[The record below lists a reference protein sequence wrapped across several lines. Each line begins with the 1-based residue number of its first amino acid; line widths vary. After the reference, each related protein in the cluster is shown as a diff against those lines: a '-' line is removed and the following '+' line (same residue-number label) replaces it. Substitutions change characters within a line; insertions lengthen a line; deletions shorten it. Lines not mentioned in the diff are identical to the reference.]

1 MKKRRVANNV
11 STQTHKSK
19 TGCEKIQKKQ
29 HQQKQHQSAPRAPL
43 VSLDYLEVSSTGRVI
58 KDVVLECSKSI
69 LESTACLSR
78 GKVEQTDRRALTSL
92 TAESHSR
99 LLIPPDSSSR
109 LCFTFTS
116 ICRERREG
124 KREAAQTLSHIRFL
138 TFSICLSPTNFFSH
152 ALTPLPLLYLP
163 LRSHSRS
170 LSLSLLSLPYLPP
183 LLICDPFWGSAE
195 TSSSLQPYSLLT
207 PHLKFICKHG
217 PGVNSLCQLASP
229 PQVQTLFI
237 WLWVNFFRRKNVTLT

>member
-1 MKKRRVANNV
+1 MFISFRASLKWRRCASWITSPPKLANLERDVRKYSGWMKFSRV
-11 STQTHKSK
+11 HKCAK
-19 TGCEKIQKKQ
+19 TT
-29 HQQKQHQSAPRAPL
+29 APVHTAG
-43 VSLDYLEVSSTGRVI
+43 VWDYLEVPNTGQLI

-99 LLIPPDSSSR
+99 LLIPPDTNSR

-138 TFSICLSPTNFFSH
+138 TFSICLSPTNFPSH
-152 ALTPLPLLYLP
+152 GPPTPLLYLP
-163 LRSHSRS
+163 RRSHS
-170 LSLSLLSLPYLPP
+170 LSLSLPLSLPRSLARSLSLLPSLPP
-183 LLICDPFWGSAE
+183 
-195 TSSSLQPYSLLT
+195 SS
-207 PHLKFICKHG
+207 PHLWSFLRLCWDFLFSAALFSF
-217 PGVNSLCQLASP
+217 NSTSE
-229 PQVQTLFI
+229 VYM
-237 WLWVNFFRRKNVTLT
+237 

>member
-1 MKKRRVANNV
+1 MFIFLPSFIKMKTRRVANNV

-29 HQQKQHQSAPRAPL
+29 HQQKQHQPAPRAPL
-43 VSLDYLEVSSTGRVI
+43 VSLDYLEVSSTGRLI

-99 LLIPPDSSSR
+99 LLIPPDTNSR

-152 ALTPLPLLYLP
+152 APTPLPLLYLP

-170 LSLSLLSLPYLPP
+170 LSLSLSSPLPSLPP
-183 LLICDPFWGSAE
+183 
-195 TSSSLQPYSLLT
+195 SS
-207 PHLKFICKHG
+207 PHL
-217 PGVNSLCQLASP
+217 
-229 PQVQTLFI
+229 
-237 WLWVNFFRRKNVTLT
+237 